1 VLVAGT
7 GSACFGR
14 NAKGNTWQA
23 GGWGPIL
30 DDVGG
35 GYWLGLRAIVAAVRA
50 EDGRGPATELRNAVL
65 GSTGAGSLREV
76 LTQLQDG
83 TLDRTKVAGLASH
96 VIAAARKRDTSSLVV
111 VALGAAELAVMA
123 AAVAKQTDLASEP
136 VEVVIT
142 GGVGTDPTYGPVI
155 EAATRKRLKS
165 ATFPKPEMSAAAG
178 AVVLAV
184 VNGGGSDPSAALRRA
199 GC

>member
-35 GYWLGLRAIVAAVRA
+35 GYWLGLRAIIAAVRA

-83 TLDRTKVAGLASH
+83 TLDRTKVAALASH
-96 VIAAARKRDTSSLVV
+96 VIGAARKRDTSSLVV

-123 AAVAKQTDLASEP
+123 AAVAKQTGVASEP